1 MTNLTWIPA
10 QDDFETTLAASW
22 NGWVGSMLV
31 FNIPEWTL
39 PVWEHTFVV
48 VEPWTDN
55 MQVAEI
61 SGWTESPKAL
71 TVSNVWIE
79 KANGVMYTAKMH
91 PANSIV
97 RISNN
102 YTFWK
107 EIKEAVNSKADPSIV
122 WDYNFSGNEISVTGN
137 NVAQMNVEEL
147 NLNTGGSDA
156 KLSTN
161 GNLQFQDRNA
171 WPITL
176 SQMIRP
182 PVSWSAIEVMS
193 ETDFQQITPELNTAY
208 FRYYN

>member
-39 PVWEHTFVV
+39 PAWEHTFVV

-71 TVSNVWIE
+71 TVSDVWIE

-122 WDYNFSGNEISVTGN
+122 GDYNFSGNEISVTG

-161 GNLQFQDRNA
+161 GTMKFQDKNA

-193 ETDFQQITPELNTAY
+193 EADFQQIAQPDLNTAY

>member
-1 MTNLTWIPA
+1 MTNLLWIPA
-10 QDDFETTLAASW
+10 QDDFETTLASSW
-22 NGWVGSMLV
+22 NGWVGTMLV

-48 VEPWTDN
+48 VEPWTSN

-71 TVSNVWIE
+71 TVSNVGIE
-79 KANGVMYTAKMH
+79 KAHWEMYTAKMH
-91 PANSIV
+91 PANSVV

-102 YTFWK
+102 FAFWK

-122 WDYNFSGNEISVTGN
+122 WDYSFSNNEISVTG

-161 GNLQFQDRNA
+161 GTMKFQDRNA

-182 PVSWSAIEVMS
+182 PVWWSAIEVMS